1 MANLTPPQP
10 PPVWTH
16 TPEDV
21 LNLTKEA
28 IKKDREVQDKVA
40 KLPASE
46 CNFDTVSCNTCLRGC
61 DLCSHRLGFC
71 KRLLSTCA
79 LSNPQS

>member
-16 TPEDV
+16 TPEEV
-21 LNLTKEA
+21 LTLTKEA
-28 IKKDREVQDKVA
+28 IKKDREVQDQVA

-46 CNFDTVSCNTCLRGC
+46 CNFDTVSTTHLHPVAI
-61 DLCSHRLGFC
+61 SAHI
-71 KRLLSTCA
+71 
-79 LSNPQS
+79 P

>member
-16 TPEDV
+16 TPKDV
-21 LNLTKEA
+21 LDLTKEA
-28 IKKDREVQDKVA
+28 IKKDREVQDKIA

-46 CNFDTVSCNTCLRGC
+46 CNFETVSATPTYEAATFPHI
-61 DLCSHRLGFC
+61 SY
-71 KRLLSTCA
+71 
-79 LSNPQS
+79 

>member
-1 MANLTPPQP
+1 MANFTPPQP

-40 KLPASE
+40 ELPASE
-46 CNFDTVSCNTCLRGC
+46 CNFDTVSTT
-61 DLCSHRLGFC
+61 
-71 KRLLSTCA
+71 STHA
-79 LSNPQS
+79 VAIFTHIA

>member
-1 MANLTPPQP
+1 MANLAPPQP

-28 IKKDREVQDKVA
+28 INKDREVEDNVA

-46 CNFDTVSCNTCLRGC
+46 CNFDTVSAIYPRGC
-61 DLCSHRLGFC
+61 GLYSDYSHCPGFC
-71 KRLLSTCA
+71 KRLVSTCV
-79 LSNPQS
+79 LL

>member
-21 LNLTKEA
+21 LKSTKEA
-28 IKKDREVQDKVA
+28 IQKDREVQDKVA
-40 KLPASE
+40 NLPPSE
-46 CNFDTVSCNTCLRGC
+46 CNFESVSSTTPIYVAVTVP
-61 DLCSHRLGFC
+61 HI
-71 KRLLSTCA
+71 A
-79 LSNPQS
+79 